1 MELLNEIWQTARRN
15 KLRTTLT
22 GFAVAWGIFM
32 LIVLLGAGNGLIN
45 ANLKQSN
52 RFLSSSMVVFGGWT
66 SKPYQ
71 GLKEGRDIR
80 LHKTDM
86 EITEKEFTKNV
97 DEVGAQYNTSAVISL
112 GQQYLSSSIS
122 GVYPNHTKINK
133 VELLHGRFINDI
145 DIRESRKVLVLSN
158 KQAKE
163 LAPPSAPEGATIA
176 LARKTN
182 EAPSGAVG
190 GALVGRFVNVG
201 NLAFKVVGIYKE
213 QENGRGEIFS
223 SYSAI
228 KRIFGANTDDAGRI
242 EFTFHG
248 LNTEK
253 ANEDFEKDYRRRLNA
268 EHQAH
273 PEDEDA
279 VWLWNRFTQN
289 LQMEQGIGI
298 IRTAL
303 WIVGLFTLLSGIVG
317 VSNIMLITVKERT
330 HEFGIRKAIGAK
342 PWSILRL
349 IIVESVIITTIFGYI
364 GMLLGIFAN
373 EYMDATIG
381 HETID
386 TGLFKA
392 TMFLDPTVGLDV
404 CIEATMVMI
413 IAGTIAGLIP
423 AFKASRIRPIEAL
436 RAE

>member
-1 MELLNEIWQTARRN
+1 
-15 KLRTTLT
+15 
-22 GFAVAWGIFM
+22 M

-45 ANLKQSN
+45 ANLKQSD

-80 LHKTDM
+80 LHERDM
-86 EITEKEFTKNV
+86 EITAKEFAENV
-97 DEVGAQYNTSAVISL
+97 DEVGAQYNTSATISL
-112 GQQYLSSSIS
+112 GQQYISTNIS

-133 VELLHGRFINDI
+133 VELLHGRFINEI
-145 DIRESRKVLVLSN
+145 DVKESRKVLVLGN

-163 LAPPSAPEGATIA
+163 LKC
-176 LARKTN
+176 R
-182 EAPSGAVG
+182 VG
-190 GALVGRFVNVG
+190 DFVNVG
-201 NLAFKVVGIYKE
+201 NFAFKVVGIYKE
-213 QENGRGEIFS
+213 NENGRADVFS
-223 SYSAI
+223 SYTAI
-228 KRIFGANTDDAGRI
+228 KRIFGAKTDDAGRI

-248 LNTEK
+248 LTTVP
-253 ANEDFEKDYRRRLNA
+253 ANEEFEKDYRRRLNA

-273 PEDEDA
+273 PDDEDA

-404 CIEATMVMI
+404 CVEATMVMI

>member
-45 ANLKQSN
+45 ANLKQSD
-52 RFLSSSMVVFGGWT
+52 RFLSSSMMVFGGWT
-66 SKPYQ
+66 SKAYQ
-71 GLKEGRDIR
+71 GLQEGRDIR
-80 LHKTDM
+80 LHERDM
-86 EITEKEFTKNV
+86 EITATEFKKNV
-97 DEVGAQYNTSAVISL
+97 DAVGAQYSTGAVISL
-112 GQQYLSSSIS
+112 GQQYISTTIS
-122 GVYPNHTKINK
+122 GVYPNHTQINK
-133 VELLHGRFINDI
+133 VKMMEGRFINDI

-158 KQAKE
+158 KQAQE
-163 LAPPSAPEGATIA
+163 LMAAPTNLPPKGEAASAKSLP
-176 LARKTN
+176 
-182 EAPSGAVG
+182 PVG
-190 GALVGRFVNVG
+190 RLVGTFVNVG
-201 NLAFKVVGIYKE
+201 SFAFKVVGIYKE
-213 QENGRGEIFS
+213 NENGRAEAFG
-223 SYSAI
+223 SYTAI
-228 KRIFGANTDDAGRI
+228 KRIYGANTDDAGRI

-248 LNTEK
+248 LPTEE
-253 ANEDFEKDYRRRLNA
+253 ANEAFERDYRHRLNA

-273 PEDEDA
+273 PDDEDA

-289 LQMEQGIGI
+289 LQMEKGIGI

-303 WIVGLFTLLSGIVG
+303 WIIGLFTLLSGIVG

-330 HEFGIRKAIGAK
+330 HEFGIRKAIGAR

-349 IIVESVIITTIFGYI
+349 IIVESVIITTFFGYI
-364 GMLLGIFAN
+364 GMVLGVAAN
-373 EYMDATIG
+373 EYMDATLG

-404 CIEATMVMI
+404 CFEATMVMI

-423 AFKASRIRPIEAL
+423 AYKASRIRPIEAL

>member
-15 KLRTTLT
+15 KLRTGLT

-45 ANLKQSN
+45 ANMTQMN
-52 RFLSSSMVVFGGWT
+52 RFLSNSMVVYGGET
-66 SKPYQ
+66 SMPYQ
-71 GLKEGRDIR
+71 GMKEGRWINLKEHDIDITDEEF
-80 LHKTDM
+80 KTV
-86 EITEKEFTKNV
+86 IN
-97 DEVGAQYNTSAVISL
+97 EVGAQYFTSAIISN
-112 GQQYLSSSIS
+112 GQQYLSSQIA
-122 GVYPNHTKINK
+122 GVYPNHVKIDK
-133 VELLHGRFINDI
+133 VEMMEGRFINNI
-145 DIRESRKVLVLSN
+145 DIQQKRKVLVISN

-163 LAPPSAPEGATIA
+163 L
-176 LARKTN
+176 KTHI
-182 EAPSGAVG
+182 GQ
-190 GALVGRFVNVG
+190 FVKVG
-201 NLAFKVVGIYKE
+201 NFAFQIVGIYKE
-213 QENGRGEIFS
+213 QENGRASMFS

-228 KRIFGANTDDAGRI
+228 KSIYGARNDDAGRI
-242 EFTFHG
+242 EFTFQG
-248 LNTEK
+248 LKTVAEND
-253 ANEDFEKDYRRRLNA
+253 AFEKGYRQRLNLA
-268 EHQAH
+268 HQVH
-273 PEDEDA
+273 PEDESA
-279 VWLWNRFTQN
+279 IYLWNRYTQN
-289 LQMEQGIGI
+289 MQMQDGISI

-342 PWSILRL
+342 PWSILKL

-364 GMLLGIFAN
+364 GMILGIAAN

-381 HETID
+381 HTKVD
-386 TGLFKA
+386 AGLFKA

-404 CIEATMVMI
+404 CFEATMVMI

-423 AFKASRIRPIEAL
+423 ALKASRIRPIEAL

>member
-1 MELLNEIWQTARRN
+1 
-15 KLRTTLT
+15 
-22 GFAVAWGIFM
+22 M

-45 ANLKQSN
+45 ANLKQSG
-52 RFLSSSMVVFGGWT
+52 RFLSSSMVVYGGYT

-71 GLKEGRDIR
+71 GLKEGRNIR
-80 LHKTDM
+80 LHERDM
-86 EITEKEFTKNV
+86 EITETEFTQNV
-97 DEVGAQYNTSAVISL
+97 DEVGAQYNTSATISF
-112 GQQYLSSSIS
+112 GQQYISTSIS

-133 VELLHGRFINDI
+133 VEMLQGRFINENDVK
-145 DIRESRKVLVLSN
+145 ENRKVLVLGN
-158 KQAKE
+158 KQVKE
-163 LAPPSAPEGATIA
+163 LKCQIGD
-176 LARKTN
+176 
-182 EAPSGAVG
+182 
-190 GALVGRFVNVG
+190 FVNVG
-201 NLAFKVVGIYKE
+201 DFAFKVVGVYKE
-213 QENGRGEIFS
+213 NENGRAEVFS

-248 LNTEK
+248 LSTEK

-273 PEDEDA
+273 PDDEDA

-289 LQMEQGIGI
+289 LQMEKGIGI

-342 PWSILRL
+342 PWSILKL
-349 IIVESVIITTIFGYI
+349 IITESVIITTFFGYI
-364 GMLLGIFAN
+364 GMVLGVAAN

-392 TMFLDPTVGLDV
+392 TMFLNPTVGLDV
-404 CIEATMVMI
+404 CIEATLVMI

-436 RAE
+436 RAD

>member
-45 ANLKQSN
+45 ANLKQSD

-71 GLKEGRDIR
+71 GLKEGRDIN
-80 LHKTDM
+80 LHDRDM
-86 EITEKEFTKNV
+86 EITATEFTKNV
-97 DEVGAQYNTSAVISL
+97 DEVGAQYNASVTISL
-112 GQQYLSSSIS
+112 GQQYISSSIS
-122 GVYPNHTKINK
+122 GVWPNHNKIDK
-133 VELLHGRFINDI
+133 VEMLCGRFINNI
-145 DIRESRKVLVLSN
+145 DLAEKRKVLVLGN

-163 LAPPSAPEGATIA
+163 LEPKDYKS
-176 LARKTN
+176 
-182 EAPSGAVG
+182 
-190 GALVGRFVNVG
+190 LVGRYVKVG
-201 NLAFKVVGIYKE
+201 NFAFKVVGIYKE
-213 QENGRGEIFS
+213 NQNGRANAFS
-223 SYSAI
+223 SYSTI
-228 KRIFGANTDDAGRI
+228 KSIYGANTDDIGRM

-248 LNTEK
+248 LTTEK
-253 ANEDFEKDYRRRLNA
+253 ANEGFEKDYRRRLNA

-279 VWLWNRFTQN
+279 VWIWNRFTQN

-303 WIVGLFTLLSGIVG
+303 WIIGLFTLLSGIVG

-330 HEFGIRKAIGAK
+330 HEFGIRKAIGAR
-342 PWSILRL
+342 PWNILRL
-349 IIVESVIITTIFGYI
+349 IIVESVIITTIFGYL
-364 GMLLGIFAN
+364 GMLFGIFAN

-386 TGLFKA
+386 TGLFRA

-404 CIEATMVMI
+404 CIEATLVMI

-423 AFKASRIRPIEAL
+423 AYKASRIRPIEAL